1 MLEIFNNIIT
11 YPMMNA
17 LLFIYQVLFHNF
29 GLAII
34 VFTVLV
40 RVLLYPLSAKQVKS
54 TKAMQEFQNSK
65 EWQDI
70 QKKYKGDRE
79 TLAKEQMRLYQEMG
93 ISPFASCLPTLLT
106 FPILFGLF
114 PAISSVLAFT
124 PGQLLHLS
132 QHVYPFI
139 NIANLLPMNPKF
151 LWMDMNQPE
160 RLVLFGVGIPVLTII
175 VVITTYLQSKLMQPA
190 SSNPNDQS
198 AQMSQSMNIM
208 MPLMMG
214 WFALQ
219 YSAGIALYLI
229 FTNVT
234 MIAQYAIMGQLH
246 WANLLPKPK
255 GLQQPQKSSQTK
267 PAAKK
272 PTTKGDSA
280 SKQGQRSK

>member
-1 MLEIFNNIIT
+1 MEWFNTIIT
-11 YPMMNA
+11 YPMMNT
-17 LLFIYQVLFHNF
+17 LLFIYQLLFHNF

-34 VFTVLV
+34 AFTILV
-40 RVLLYPLSAKQVKS
+40 RVLLYPLSAKQVKA

-65 EWQDI
+65 EWQEI

-114 PAISSVLAFT
+114 PAISSALAFT
-124 PGQLLHLS
+124 PSQLIHLQ

-139 NIANLLPMNPKF
+139 NIAKLLPLNSKF

-175 VVITTYLQSKLMQPA
+175 VVVTTYLQSKLMQPP
-190 SSNPNDQS
+190 STNPNDQS
-198 AQMSQSMNIM
+198 AQMTQSMNIM

-246 WANLLPKPK
+246 WANLIPGKKPLDTTK
-255 GLQQPQKSSQTK
+255 TPAQTK
-267 PAAKK
+267 PVPKK
-272 PTTKGDSA
+272 PA
-280 SKQGQRSK
+280 SKSGSSSKQSQRSK

>member
-1 MLEIFNNIIT
+1 MLELFNNIIT

-34 VFTVLV
+34 AFTILV
-40 RVLLYPLSAKQVKS
+40 RVLLYPLSAKQVQS

-70 QKKYKGDRE
+70 QKKHKGDRE
-79 TLAKEQMRLYQEMG
+79 TLAREQMRLYKEMG

-124 PGQLLHLS
+124 PSQLLHLT

-139 NIANLLPMNPKF
+139 NVAELLPMNPRF

-160 RLVLFGVGIPVLTII
+160 RLMIAGVGIPVLTII
-175 VVITTYLQSKLMQPA
+175 VVITTYLQSKLMQPT
-190 SSNPNDQS
+190 STNPSDQS
-198 AQMSQSMNIM
+198 AQMTKSMNLM

-234 MIAQYAIMGQLH
+234 MIAQYALMGQLH
-246 WANLLPKPK
+246 WSNLLPQAKDK
-255 GLQQPQKSSQTK
+255 QQAQKSSQSK

-272 PTTKGDSA
+272 PSTKGDSA
-280 SKQGQRSK
+280 PKQGQRSK